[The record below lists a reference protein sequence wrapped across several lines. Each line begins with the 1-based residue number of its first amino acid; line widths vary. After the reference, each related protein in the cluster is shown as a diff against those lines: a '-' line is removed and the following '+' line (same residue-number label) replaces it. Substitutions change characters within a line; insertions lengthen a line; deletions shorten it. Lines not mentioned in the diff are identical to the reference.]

1 MKKYIALIVVTA
13 ALLTAAFFVPSWV
26 MDSLTDVGL
35 TEMSLSE
42 YTETVS
48 ASGTVEYTEKK
59 EISMDLPLVRSEV
72 FVSVGDHVEVGDVI
86 AAVGKEE
93 TCAAVLSILNLT
105 GDQLPAEVV
114 AALGG
119 QTDQLSAIMDLLPDT
134 IVASASGTVT
144 ELALVKGA
152 VAIPGTVLATI
163 SNSDQ
168 LQARVAVSEVNVAKV
183 KEGQRVSV
191 SGSAFKGKKYTG
203 TVSKIYPTARK
214 QYVGTTQETVV
225 DVLVSFD
232 ETDERIKSGFTVK
245 AAIETS
251 EKQQFGTLP
260 YESIGQDEK
269 GEYVFVYQAG
279 KAFKR
284 YIKTGKELPESVE
297 VIEGI
302 DVQDR
307 IILNAADVRHNS
319 FVHVV
324 E

>member
-1 MKKYIALIVVTA
+1 MKRYIALILTTA
-13 ALLTAAFFVPSWV
+13 ALITAAFFVPSWV
-26 MDSLTDVGL
+26 MDSLTDVKLTGL
-35 TEMSLSE
+35 SLSE
-42 YTETVS
+42 YTETVN
-48 ASGTVEYTEKK
+48 ASGTVEYCEKK
-59 EISMDLPLVRSEV
+59 EISTDLPLVPAEV
-72 FVSVGDHVEVGDVI
+72 YVSVGDHVEVGDVI

-93 TCAAVLSILNLT
+93 TCSAVLSILNIT
-105 GDQLPAEVV
+105 GGQLSSEVI

-119 QTDQLSAIMDLLPDT
+119 QTDKLSSILELLPDT
-134 IVASASGTVT
+134 IVANASGTIT
-144 ELALVKGA
+144 DLALVKGA
-152 VAIPGTVLATI
+152 VTTPGAVLATI

-168 LQARVAVSEVNVAKV
+168 LQARVAVSEANVSRV
-183 KEGQRVSV
+183 KEGQQVTL

-232 ETDERIKSGFTVK
+232 GADEGVKSGFTVK
-245 AAIETS
+245 AAIQTS

-279 KAFKR
+279 KVFKR
-284 YIKTGKELPESVE
+284 YVRTGKELPEAVE
-297 VIEGI
+297 IQEGI
-302 DVQDR
+302 SAQDR
-307 IILNAADVRHNS
+307 VILNAEGLRHNS